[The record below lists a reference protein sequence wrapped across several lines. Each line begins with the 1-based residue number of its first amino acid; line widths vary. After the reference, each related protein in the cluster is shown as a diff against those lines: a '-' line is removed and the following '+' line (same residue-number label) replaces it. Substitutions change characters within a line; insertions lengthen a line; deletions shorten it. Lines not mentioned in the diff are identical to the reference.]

1 MATGATVNYSLP
13 YPLPTDQ
20 VDVAGDI
27 EQLAAKID
35 NDLQEIIEDKTAAMF
50 TGGTVSNGFTLPV
63 YNDSTGKMT
72 LTLAQDIQTS
82 ASPTFNSL
90 NLNGSVIF
98 EGATADAYETTLAV
112 VDPTADRTITLP
124 DVTGTVI
131 TTGDS
136 GSITSAMILDGTIAN
151 GDISSSAAIVDTKLD
166 TISTTG
172 KVSNSATTA
181 TSSNTNS
188 AIVAR
193 DSSGNF
199 SAGTIT
205 ASLTGVA
212 SKATNM
218 TGGNSTTLLGSIGYQ
233 SNTDTTTL
241 LSPNTTITKKFLRQT
256 GDGTNGAVPA
266 WDTLINGDIPSALS
280 GKTYE
285 GITIS
290 STTGTFTLTNSKTF
304 AVQNSITLA
313 GTDSTT
319 ITLPATT
326 GTVALNNQTMYVGTT
341 SLAINRSSA
350 SQTLSGVSI
359 DGNSGTVTNGVYTT
373 STYSNPAWITGL
385 AWSKI
390 SSTPTT
396 LAGYGITDA
405 ASSTGTFYIGTTS
418 IGINR
423 ASASQTLTGVSIDG
437 NSATVTNGVYTSGT
451 YSNPSWITGLAW
463 SKISSTPTT
472 LAGYGIT
479 DATGSSG
486 TFYLGTTSI
495 ALNRSSANLG
505 LTGISSVAFPGASS
519 GTSTLQAPSV
529 AGTATIT
536 LPSSTGTLALTSDLS
551 SYAAL
556 SGATFTGTVIT
567 ATPTTSISSIR
578 LPHGSAPTSPTN
590 GDVWTTSAGIYVQI
604 NNATVGPLGTG
615 SGGSS
620 GGGTASLQDILMFA
634 GM

>member
-27 EQLAAKID
+27 EQLVTKID

-50 TGGTVSNGFTLPV
+50 TGATVSNGFTLPV
-63 YNDSTGKMT
+63 YNDATGKMT

-82 ASPTFNSL
+82 ASPTFASL
-90 NLNGSVIF
+90 NLNESIVF
-98 EGATADAYETTLAV
+98 EGATADAYETTLTV

-124 DVTGTVI
+124 NVTGTVI

-136 GSITSAMILDGTIAN
+136 GSITSAMILNGTIVDE
-151 GDISSSAAIVDTKLD
+151 DINASAAIVDTKLA
-166 TISTTG
+166 TISTAG

-181 TSSNTNS
+181 TNDNTSS

-193 DSSGNF
+193 DASGNF

-205 ASLTGVA
+205 ASLTGTA

-241 LSPNTTITKKFLRQT
+241 LSPNTTTTKKFLRQT

-266 WDTLINGDIPSALS
+266 WDTLVNGDIPSALS

-285 GITIS
+285 GVTIS
-290 STTGTFTLTNSKTF
+290 SSTGTFTLTNSKTF
-304 AVQNSITLA
+304 AVQNSITLS

-326 GTVALNNQTMYVGTT
+326 GTVALNNQTMYIGTT
-341 SLAINRSSA
+341 SVAINRSSA
-350 SQTLSGVSI
+350 NI
-359 DGNSGTVTNGVYTT
+359 
-373 STYSNPAWITGL
+373 
-385 AWSKI
+385 
-390 SSTPTT
+390 
-396 LAGYGITDA
+396 
-405 ASSTGTFYIGTTS
+405 
-418 IGINR
+418 
-423 ASASQTLTGVSIDG
+423 
-437 NSATVTNGVYTSGT
+437 
-451 YSNPSWITGLAW
+451 
-463 SKISSTPTT
+463 
-472 LAGYGIT
+472 
-479 DATGSSG
+479 
-486 TFYLGTTSI
+486 
-495 ALNRSSANLG
+495 G
-505 LTGISSVAFPGASS
+505 LTGISSVAFPGSSS

-556 SGATFTGTVIT
+556 SGATFTGTVI
-567 ATPTTSISSIR
+567 AVTPTTSLASIR
-578 LPHGSAPTSPTN
+578 LPHGSDPTSPTD
-590 GDVWTTSAGIYVQI
+590 GDIWTTSAGIYVQI
-604 NNATVGPLGTG
+604 NGATVGPLGTG
-615 SGGSS
+615 SGGG